1 MPTKTKKTNKN
12 IKSSVKSAVIV
23 NDNIHTY
30 DLAKLD
36 KCIGNNEFLKVKVPY
51 NTIKFN
57 ENHNIISEYKLGNNC
72 KNLMNHIIV
81 FIRTS
86 SQLINITEHN
96 ILLALDNII
105 TPLTPYYKKILD
117 DAMTLGNNLIEVNL
131 IKYSDLIKCVVY
143 SEDSNTIVKKSKIPE
158 AGKGLFTTRSFE
170 VEEPILLVYDSIYT
184 DFAITPKGMYI
195 NHSFTPNCNVI
206 FKPNILEHAYL
217 YAIKPLYAGEEI
229 LIDYKADGKFGYGL
243 GNFKIN

>member
-12 IKSSVKSAVIV
+12 IKSSVKSAV

-86 SQLINITEHN
+86 SQLINIKEHN

-143 SEDSNTIVKKSKIPE
+143 SADSNTIVKKSKIPE

-170 VEEPILLVYDSIYT
+170 VDEPILVVYDSIYT

-229 LIDYKADGKFGYGL
+229 LIDYKADGKLGYGL